1 MTILEI
7 IWFVLIG
14 VLWAGFFFLEG
25 FDFGIGMQF
34 ALNARDQK
42 DREALYQAIG
52 PNWDANEVWLVTAG
66 GATFAAFPAWYASLF
81 SGFYLMLFIVLL
93 SLIYRGVSFEFR
105 EHMPTIQGTQL
116 WERLIALTSFLVP
129 FFLGMIFTAM
139 VSGMPIDARGNL
151 SAGFFDYVTPFS
163 LVGGVAVSLMSYV
176 HGLNYTRLRIDG
188 KLRTRA
194 LKQVE
199 YLYPILL
206 AGEALFAVLLFFYT
220 DFIQTQTVWTLSI
233 LVVIVLTTVIGW
245 LLAIKQKMEKLPFV
259 LSGLTLV
266 EVVVLLFVGLFP
278 RVMVANNP
286 LHTLN
291 IMNTSSST
299 YTLKV
304 MTIVVVTA
312 LPVTLGYQIWSFWVF
327 RKRIVSHKV
336 VE

>member
-105 EHMPTIQGTQL
+105 EHMPTVQGTQL

-176 HGLNYTRLRIDG
+176 HWLNYTRLRIDG

-194 LKQVE
+194 LKQLE

>member
-139 VSGMPIDARGNL
+139 VSGMPIDARGNI

-194 LKQVE
+194 LKQLE

>member
-1 MTILEI
+1 MNILEI

-105 EHMPTIQGTQL
+105 EHMPTVQGTQL

-194 LKQVE
+194 LKQLE

-299 YTLKV
+299 YTLKG
-304 MTIVVVTA
+304 MTSVVVTA

>member
-194 LKQVE
+194 LKQLE

-304 MTIVVVTA
+304 MTIVVVTT

>member
-194 LKQVE
+194 LKQLE

-299 YTLKV
+299 YTWKV

>member
-194 LKQVE
+194 LKQLE

-245 LLAIKQKMEKLPFV
+245 LLVIKQKMEKLPFV

>member
-194 LKQVE
+194 LKQLE

>member
-139 VSGMPIDARGNL
+139 VSGMPIDA
-151 SAGFFDYVTPFS
+151 
-163 LVGGVAVSLMSYV
+163 GVIFLPVSL
-176 HGLNYTRLRIDG
+176 
-188 KLRTRA
+188 
-194 LKQVE
+194 
-199 YLYPILL
+199 
-206 AGEALFAVLLFFYT
+206 
-220 DFIQTQTVWTLSI
+220 
-233 LVVIVLTTVIGW
+233 
-245 LLAIKQKMEKLPFV
+245 
-259 LSGLTLV
+259 
-266 EVVVLLFVGLFP
+266 
-278 RVMVANNP
+278 
-286 LHTLN
+286 
-291 IMNTSSST
+291 IM
-299 YTLKV
+299 
-304 MTIVVVTA
+304 
-312 LPVTLGYQIWSFWVF
+312 
-327 RKRIVSHKV
+327 
-336 VE
+336 